1 MVFNTPFQ
9 LYLHSSTLHLYS
21 DSLSQPLPP
30 PPLPSQF
37 VQIER
42 IEAPPTLLFA
52 LHKLLLDKE
61 AKSVKEVSGFPEEVR
76 VMGEG
81 VKGMLELVSQKKRK
95 RLWIVVQC
103 FLVPRE

>member
-1 MVFNTPFQ
+1 MPWLPENIETVHHGLQYTFPALPSFLNPP
-9 LYLHSSTLHLYS
+9 
-21 DSLSQPLPP
+21 SLFRFPLSAPAP

-42 IEAPPTLLFA
+42 IEAPPTLLLFA

-81 VKGMLELVSQKKRK
+81 VKGMLELV
-95 RLWIVVQC
+95 
-103 FLVPRE
+103 